1 MRRIF
6 FLLLVGLVLTTASVA
21 GCEKNQIGTCVTV
34 KAYGLIGWNS
44 VGEVSLTTDKSGN
57 VIDMTIEEYY
67 LPSELFVAGNY
78 RSETFASDQVE
89 TVIVAD
95 GSKKEYIKN
104 VGIGKEEFTL
114 FTAYYKSEDGDN
126 FNPPRYT
133 VNYRSKKKSSLN
145 TFISTDEG
153 GEYYV
158 KMLRKGEITVGIV
171 SNGKYQMVAQANYL
185 GGINKSCTGYWSSDL
200 GERKGWALNIQ
211 LFKTKMIEIF
221 NKKEVNKPNKA
232 EIEKMKIDSGATF
245 SSFADYTELAY
256 KAYKKLTGK

>member
-6 FLLLVGLVLTTASVA
+6 FLLLIGLVLTTASVA

-34 KAYGLIGWNS
+34 KAYGLIGGNS

-126 FNPPRYT
+126 CFFPG
-133 VNYRSKKKSSLN
+133 
-145 TFISTDEG
+145 IS
-153 GEYYV
+153 
-158 KMLRKGEITVGIV
+158 
-171 SNGKYQMVAQANYL
+171 
-185 GGINKSCTGYWSSDL
+185 
-200 GERKGWALNIQ
+200 
-211 LFKTKMIEIF
+211 
-221 NKKEVNKPNKA
+221 
-232 EIEKMKIDSGATF
+232 
-245 SSFADYTELAY
+245 
-256 KAYKKLTGK
+256 